1 MFSIPLLPTAKGITG
16 TYEGVKTVEL
26 TENEH
31 IGKTIKVAE
40 IEFIDS
46 INVYIKTVESSFA
59 RNLYIRIQTSEQIFP
74 IDQCCLIVRR
84 PLKPVGLLL
93 NYKSLL
99 STV

>member
-1 MFSIPLLPTAKGITG
+1 MNQNLFAIPLLPTEKGITG

-46 INVYIKTVESSFA
+46 INVYI
-59 RNLYIRIQTSEQIFP
+59 
-74 IDQCCLIVRR
+74 
-84 PLKPVGLLL
+84 
-93 NYKSLL
+93 
-99 STV
+99 